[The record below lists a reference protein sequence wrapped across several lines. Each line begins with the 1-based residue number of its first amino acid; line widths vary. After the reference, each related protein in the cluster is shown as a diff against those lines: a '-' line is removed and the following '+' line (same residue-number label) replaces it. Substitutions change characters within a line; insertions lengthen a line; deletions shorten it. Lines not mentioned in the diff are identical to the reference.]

1 MRVRVS
7 VETVTMSIAHAV
19 HSITVRLRCQKA
31 RVSGTQATLL
41 VLTTTTTRARIVAPY
56 FRTRF
61 GLRSLDKLHQAFGWL
76 SGTSQCGQLVDVRAA
91 VHKEAFI
98 AGAQVVQSCFT
109 VRGLDDTIFRASPVT
124 HGADFAFPAIA
135 RQGRALGRS

>member
-31 RVSGTQATLL
+31 RVSGTQAALL
-41 VLTTTTTRARIVAPY
+41 VLATATTRARIITSY
-56 FRTRF
+56 FRPRL
-61 GLRSLDKLHQAFGWL
+61 GLCGLDELHQAFGWL
-76 SGTSQCGQLVDVRAA
+76 SGTPQRGQLVDVRAA

-98 AGAQVVQSCFT
+98 AGAQV
-109 VRGLDDTIFRASPVT
+109 
-124 HGADFAFPAIA
+124 
-135 RQGRALGRS
+135 